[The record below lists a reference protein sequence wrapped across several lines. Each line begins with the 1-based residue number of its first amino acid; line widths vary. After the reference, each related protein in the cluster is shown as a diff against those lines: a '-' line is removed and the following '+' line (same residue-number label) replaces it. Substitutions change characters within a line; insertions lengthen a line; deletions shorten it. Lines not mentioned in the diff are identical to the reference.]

1 MGSLLQTLNMHGLT
15 QICALSLLAS
25 VASGLPFD
33 PVAEVR
39 SLKGEVIQVDAAN
52 LDINGCLVGPS
63 GERVCPLGAY
73 GSDGQSKVLAR
84 QAPMVTLVP
93 SMLPVRPMTPR
104 QRPTR
109 NRSSSIRPGPCSRSR
124 MPRVSLEQREDRA
137 RDLEIYQCTNKF

>member
-63 GERVCPLGAY
+63 GERVCPLGAF
-73 GSDGQSKVLAR
+73 GADGQSRVLAR
-84 QAPMVTLVP
+84 GSKGPGQTGSNGNAGPINAAGQAYDPAAETYKKQIIAYQAWAEQQVENAK
-93 SMLPVRPMTPR
+93 R
-104 QRPTR
+104 QLGTA
-109 NRSSSIRPGPCSRSR
+109 G
-124 MPRVSLEQREDRA
+124 
-137 RDLEIYQCTNKF
+137 K